1 MVCEPNRLH
10 PVLAYFAALFITALA
25 HRRAYPYIWSQ
36 SPYDIDWFSY
46 TGNDRNITTPSKRWT
61 RDLDDTEDLANE
73 EGEKPASI
81 ASKAPWAQA
90 KNVRRGID
98 SPFSKRTD
106 VETTPMTMPLRFQ
119 PKAAAPQASRRTLSG
134 SRFIEPFK
142 ESRMLSRPESTSNFH
157 SHHTNR
163 VALFPPTITDHD
175 LPIPL
180 PRLSEWI
187 RADAINGINV
197 HTVPRSA

>member
-1 MVCEPNRLH
+1 MPNKLH
-10 PVLAYFAALFITALA
+10 LVLAYFAVLFITALA

-36 SPYDIDWFSY
+36 SPYDIDWFSF
-46 TGNDRNITTPSKRWT
+46 TGNDGNIITPSKRWT
-61 RDLDDTEDLANE
+61 RYLDDTEDLAS
-73 EGEKPASI
+73 EKGKKPSSI

-98 SPFSKRTD
+98 SPFSKKANT
-106 VETTPMTMPLRFQ
+106 ETTPTTMPLRFQ
-119 PKAAAPQASRRTLSG
+119 PKAAPQASQRTPSG
-134 SRFIEPFK
+134 SRFIEPFR

-157 SHHTNR
+157 SHHTSR
-163 VALFPPTITDHD
+163 VAPFPPTLSDHD